1 MRKLKEDGGQMA
13 RNKLMR
19 AMRCK
24 MHDFDQM
31 VTTLMSQGDIVLVE
45 IATKTKSAIGYRLT

>member
-1 MRKLKEDGGQMA
+1 
-13 RNKLMR
+13 
-19 AMRCK
+19 